1 MTLDENP
8 LAEFVE
14 LPDEALEGGL
24 WFSNVLC
31 GVLRG
36 SLEMVS
42 PRVKI
47 IGAAMYHTYSKVQ
60 MQVQAE
66 FLSDVLR
73 GDESTEIRVTL
84 LKYLEEEVPVGED

>member
-1 MTLDENP
+1 
-8 LAEFVE
+8 
-14 LPDEALEGGL
+14 
-24 WFSNVLC
+24 
-31 GVLRG
+31 
-36 SLEMVS
+36 
-42 PRVKI
+42 
-47 IGAAMYHTYSKVQ
+47 MYHTYSKVQ